1 MSIVDF
7 LKYFRFLE
15 FKNFIFF
22 SREKVQKSVKMSVP
36 IHAFDTVPIRSDLR
50 ANRDSGDVILD
61 ADGEYFS
68 FKSSR

>member
-1 MSIVDF
+1 
-7 LKYFRFLE
+7 
-15 FKNFIFF
+15 
-22 SREKVQKSVKMSVP
+22 MSVP

-68 FKSSR
+68 FKTKFQVVFPSKLRKS

>member
-1 MSIVDF
+1 
-7 LKYFRFLE
+7 
-15 FKNFIFF
+15 
-22 SREKVQKSVKMSVP
+22 MSVP

-68 FKSSR
+68 FKTKFQVVFFLAITKKLNKQKT